1 MSKSNG
7 AAPTDTVAKEV
18 LANGKAKSDWETATE
33 LTSRKQ
39 YWHFD
44 CYPTQINVFY
54 IYFKESNDWPVLN
67 VTLKVAS

>member
-44 CYPTQINVFY
+44 CYPTQINVF
-54 IYFKESNDWPVLN
+54 ISTSKNLMIGQCSMWH
-67 VTLKVAS
+67 

>member
-7 AAPTDTVAKEV
+7 AAPQEV

-54 IYFKESNDWPVLN
+54 IYFIESNDKPVLN
-67 VTLKVAS
+67 DMTLKVAS